1 MVDSDIWIWCHDG
14 RDADLTELS
23 REPFTTNVWRNARES
38 REAKAASQ
46 GSSVAFFNKL
56 DLVPLVLSQRLR
68 AKTQFLAYVQDQG
81 PPAAQVF
88 VSKQQRRLAEFIDD
102 AQEWAD
108 AKVEA
113 MAETMTE

>member
-1 MVDSDIWIWCHDG
+1 M
-14 RDADLTELS
+14 S
-23 REPFTTNVWRNARES
+23 RARQKPHQRAQAWRFS
-38 REAKAASQ
+38 
-46 GSSVAFFNKL
+46 NKL
-56 DLVPLVLSQRLR
+56 DLVPLVLSKHLH
-68 AKTQFLAYVQDQG
+68 AKTQFLAYDHDQG
-81 PPAAQVF
+81 PPAAQHL